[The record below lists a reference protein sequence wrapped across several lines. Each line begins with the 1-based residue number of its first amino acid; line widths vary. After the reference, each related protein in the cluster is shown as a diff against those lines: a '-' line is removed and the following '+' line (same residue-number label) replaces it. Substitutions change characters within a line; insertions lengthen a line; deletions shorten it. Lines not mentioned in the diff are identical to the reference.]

1 MQNDIEYEKNNVGF
15 DDIYPEKTGGG
26 IKCKNYYLCR
36 TVLPTSWFEYKGNY
50 LCTNCDMMFGTW
62 KKDISDVLDIG
73 NNTECPICL
82 EVKHSI
88 SQPNCNHRIC
98 FDCFKKCYFKSGE
111 DSEEEEDSKEEEE
124 YTEYIQKCPLC
135 LK

>member
-1 MQNDIEYEKNNVGF
+1 MQKDIEYEKIMLGLTIYTQRKLAVESNVKIIICVEQFYQHLGL
-15 DDIYPEKTGGG
+15 
-26 IKCKNYYLCR
+26 N
-36 TVLPTSWFEYKGNY
+36 KGNY

-111 DSEEEEDSKEEEE
+111 DSEEE
-124 YTEYIQKCPLC
+124 YTGYIQKCPLC